1 MRGGVSS
8 TSLCMSPNDP
18 LLLCRWT
25 CILCKVW
32 VILFAVNVKV
42 PTILDQFLKGKHVL
56 CHREGIWNDLW
67 SDMMIETSCMRFGKG
82 LNGVIG
88 KTTKT
93 RTLKIWAK
101 SQHSCSEAL
110 QSLDSIRDS

>member
-1 MRGGVSS
+1 MIPYFSAAGHVYYARYGLFYLLS
-8 TSLCMSPNDP
+8 MSRLP
-18 LLLCRWT
+18 
-25 CILCKVW
+25 
-32 VILFAVNVKV
+32 